1 MADMEK
7 ITINITPVDL
17 GRIDVLVEEGF
28 YHNRSD
34 CIGAAMRRELDQHEA
49 VLAAKSA
56 ASAGWSAGVVR
67 YSRADLERLARE
79 NQKVDVSG
87 TGSLI
92 IEADVPASLVEW
104 VFGRVK
110 WYGTVEASQAVRR
123 VLERKRG

>member
-7 ITINITPVDL
+7 ITINIAPVDL

-28 YHNRSD
+28 YQNRSD
-34 CIGAAMRRELDQHEA
+34 LIRAAIRRELDQHEA
-49 VLAAKSA
+49 VLAAKTAS
-56 ASAGWSAGVVR
+56 SAGWSAGVVR
-67 YSRADLERLARE
+67 YSRTDLERMARE
-79 NQKVDVSG
+79 SQKVDVSG

-110 WYGTVEASQAVRR
+110 WYGTVDASPAVRR
-123 VLERKRG
+123 VLDRKRN